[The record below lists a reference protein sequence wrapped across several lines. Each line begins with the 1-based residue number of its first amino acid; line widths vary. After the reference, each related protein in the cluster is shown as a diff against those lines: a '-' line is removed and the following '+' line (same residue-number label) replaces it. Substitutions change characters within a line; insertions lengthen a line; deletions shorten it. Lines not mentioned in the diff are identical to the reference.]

1 MGSTNIKSL
10 TNRIFTKLTAILST
24 WCKTYRTWLLLPKF
38 KSVGK
43 KPNFNFPIYKHGLS
57 NVVLGDN
64 FHCGERLKLRTFSDW
79 RDKRFKPEIIIGN
92 NVNIE
97 SDCHISAIN
106 SVIIDDNVLIASF
119 VYISDHAHG
128 EISAEILT
136 TPPLERPLVSK
147 GPVRICKN
155 VWLGE
160 KVTILPGVTV
170 GEGSIIGAN
179 SVVTKDIPPFCVACG
194 CPAKIIKKLK

>member
-1 MGSTNIKSL
+1 ML
-10 TNRIFTKLTAILST
+10 RCLLKLSAILSG
-24 WCKTYRTWLLLPKF
+24 WCKTYRTKLILPQF

-43 KPNFNFPIYKHGLS
+43 NPNFNFPIYKHGLE

-64 FHCGERLKLRTFSDW
+64 FHCGERLKLRAFSDW
-79 RDKRFKPEIIIGN
+79 KDKRFKPEIIIGN

-97 SDCHISAIN
+97 SDCHISAID
-106 SVIIDDNVLIASF
+106 SVIIEDNVLMASF
-119 VYISDHAHG
+119 VYISDHSHG
-128 EISAEILT
+128 EITAEMMSI
-136 TPPLERPLVSK
+136 PPLERPLVSK
-147 GPVRICKN
+147 GPVKICRN

-160 KVTILPGVTV
+160 KVTVLPGVTI

-194 CPAKIIKKLK
+194 SPARIIRKLK